1 MEYYAMPK
9 TLFFDDRLSPKEK
22 YLFIV
27 IQSFGWNEESRIF
40 PKVESLAIRCGCTMK
55 TIHTMLKKLKF
66 YGYVEVRRGHRKNSN
81 VQSSNEYIL
90 NPDPENLDFKAIQ
103 ECKETLREIKQAK
116 KDDRGGRCHE
126 TA

>member
-1 MEYYAMPK
+1 MQYYSIPK
-9 TLFFDDRLSPKEK
+9 SLFYDNRLSMQEK
-22 YLFIV
+22 FLWTAL
-27 IQSFGWNEESRIF
+27 QSFAWSEDSRIF
-40 PKVESLAIRCGCTMK
+40 PKIESLALLCGCSRNTVK
-55 TIHTMLKKLKF
+55 TMLKKLVF

-103 ECKETLREIKQAK
+103 ECKEALREIKQAK

>member
-1 MEYYAMPK
+1 MRFYSIPES
-9 TLFFDDRLSPKEK
+9 LFKDKRLSMSEK
-22 YLFIV
+22 YLWV
-27 IQSFGWNEESRIF
+27 VLQSYAFSEESRIF
-40 PKVESLAIRCGCTMK
+40 PKLESLAIECNCSKK
-55 TIHTMLKKLKF
+55 TIQNMLEKLKF
-66 YGYVEVRRGHRKNSN
+66 YKYVEVHRGHRKNSN

-103 ECKETLREIKQAK
+103 ECKEALREIKQAK